1 MRTLDEIVAAVRSN
15 ETYTE
20 DELVYAVVAFD
31 VLLSQLAL
39 DQDATRL
46 QHWMAAAVRDPR
58 EYVGEANDPANSV
71 AVDWYRSM
79 HNVKPEACNC
89 GEVPK
94 FIECPYHP
102 GEDE

>member
-15 ETYTE
+15 ENYTE
-20 DELVYAVVAFD
+20 DELIYSIVAFD

-46 QHWMAAAVRDPR
+46 QRWMAAATQSPKDYAGR
-58 EYVGEANDPANSV
+58 ANDPANPE
-71 AVDWYRSM
+71 AANWYRAM
-79 HNVKPEACNC
+79 HGVRPEACNC
-89 GEVPK
+89 DQVPAYL
-94 FIECPYHP
+94 ECPYHP